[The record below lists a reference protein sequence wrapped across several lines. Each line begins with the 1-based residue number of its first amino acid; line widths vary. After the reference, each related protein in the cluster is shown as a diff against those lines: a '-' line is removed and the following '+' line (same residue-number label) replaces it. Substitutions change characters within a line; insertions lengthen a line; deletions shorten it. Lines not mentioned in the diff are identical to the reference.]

1 MTNPFIH
8 GDSDLPYIALTRDRN
23 GYIMVATH
31 QEIVSYADFSLD
43 LMAVAK
49 AWSAILE
56 SHGAPRVYWVML
68 SEETH
73 HLHMHLF
80 PRWPSDTQKGIP
92 LFESRNTTPQPVWTP
107 ELETALAEWARTWQV
122 LVRPV

>member
-56 SHGAPRVYWVML
+56 SHGAPRV
-68 SEETH
+68 S
-73 HLHMHLF
+73 
-80 PRWPSDTQKGIP
+80 SDSMIQ
-92 LFESRNTTPQPVWTP
+92 
-107 ELETALAEWARTWQV
+107 
-122 LVRPV
+122 